1 MGYERDVFLFSVNE
15 YVLYNTTGIC
25 QIKEIRDR
33 EFEGF
38 GSKTYYV
45 LKPVYNQLSEI
56 FIPVDNEVL
65 TGKMRGIMSLDEV
78 YSLIDSLDG
87 DRDAWISDNRL
98 RSKTFDQILKTGSSQ
113 ELVEMLKTIFSFK
126 KERLAAGKQ
135 LQQAD
140 QHALD
145 KVEKLLFQE
154 FAIILGLKPDEIPG
168 FISERLGTAG
178 ASSIG

>member
-1 MGYERDVFLFSVNE
+1 
-15 YVLYNTTGIC
+15 
-25 QIKEIRDR
+25 
-33 EFEGF
+33 
-38 GSKTYYV
+38 
-45 LKPVYNQLSEI
+45 
-56 FIPVDNEVL
+56 
-65 TGKMRGIMSLDEV
+65 MSLDEV

-98 RSKTFDQILKTGSSQ
+98 RSKTFDQILKTGSSR

-126 KERLAAGKQ
+126 QERLAVGKQ

-154 FAIILGLKPDEIPG
+154 FAIILGLTPDEVPG
-168 FISERLGTAG
+168 FISERLGTSG